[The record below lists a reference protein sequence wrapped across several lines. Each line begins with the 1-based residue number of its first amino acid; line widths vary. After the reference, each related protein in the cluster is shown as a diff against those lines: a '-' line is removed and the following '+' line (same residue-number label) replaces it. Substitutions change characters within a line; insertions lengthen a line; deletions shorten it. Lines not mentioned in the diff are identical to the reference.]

1 MRAPQYSNIHIF
13 KRLTPPQILVLG
25 FAIVIFIGAVLLA
38 LPISSADGTPT
49 AFLDALFTSTSAV
62 CVTGLVVV
70 DTGTHYSLFGQIVIM
85 LLIQIGGLGFM
96 TMGTLFALI
105 IGKKINLR
113 ERLIMQ
119 QALNQMTIEGVVRSA
134 KFVLAMTFLSE
145 GIGALIL
152 GLRLSTD
159 YGAARGFYYGLFH
172 AVSAFNNAG
181 FDLFGGFR
189 SLTTYTSD
197 VVINSVISGLF
208 IIGGIGFIVI
218 VDLYSKKG
226 WRKFSLHT
234 KLVLSTTF
242 ILLITGAIGVFLIE
256 YNNDNTLGTLSFTG
270 KIMAS
275 WFQSATARTAGFNT
289 IDIAGMRSASQFLFI
304 ILMFIGA
311 SSGST
316 GGGIK
321 TSTFGALISAVRAM
335 VRGKPDIRLFERT
348 LPKEIIYRSLAIVTI
363 ALALV
368 VGVTMLLSL
377 TEGAEFL
384 TVLFEVTSAFG
395 TVGLS
400 LGLTTKLTV
409 FGKLAITLT
418 MFAGRLGPLTVAFA
432 LAQKQQKAL
441 YHLPEEKIM
450 VG

>member
-1 MRAPQYSNIHIF
+1 
-13 KRLTPPQILVLG
+13 
-25 FAIVIFIGAVLLA
+25 
-38 LPISSADGTPT
+38 
-49 AFLDALFTSTSAV
+49 
-62 CVTGLVVV
+62 
-70 DTGTHYSLFGQIVIM
+70 
-85 LLIQIGGLGFM
+85 
-96 TMGTLFALI
+96 
-105 IGKKINLR
+105 
-113 ERLIMQ
+113 
-119 QALNQMTIEGVVRSA
+119 
-134 KFVLAMTFLSE
+134 
-145 GIGALIL
+145 
-152 GLRLSTD
+152 
-159 YGAARGFYYGLFH
+159 
-172 AVSAFNNAG
+172 
-181 FDLFGGFR
+181 
-189 SLTTYTSD
+189 
-197 VVINSVISGLF
+197 
-208 IIGGIGFIVI
+208 
-218 VDLYSKKG
+218 
-226 WRKFSLHT
+226 
-234 KLVLSTTF
+234 
-242 ILLITGAIGVFLIE
+242 VFLIE